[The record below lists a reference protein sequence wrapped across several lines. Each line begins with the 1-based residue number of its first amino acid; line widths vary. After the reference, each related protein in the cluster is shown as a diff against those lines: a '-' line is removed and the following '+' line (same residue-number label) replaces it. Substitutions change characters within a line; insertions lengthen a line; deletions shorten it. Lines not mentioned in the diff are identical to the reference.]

1 MILTFPHKINIGDHE
16 MAVDY
21 AVIGRRIKLK
31 RKRLGKTQDD
41 VAEALSVSV
50 GYISQIERGATKISL
65 DTLSEIANFLGC
77 DLGEFVT
84 GVTVAQRLYLSQEL
98 SDLLDGTSPEQRKM
112 FLEIALVIK
121 KREKP
126 DKF

>member
-1 MILTFPHKINIGDHE
+1 MNIITIYIVINICMILTFPNKINIGDHE

-50 GYISQIERGATKISL
+50 GYISQIERRATKISL
-65 DTLSEIANFLGC
+65 DTLSEIANFLG
-77 DLGEFVT
+77 
-84 GVTVAQRLYLSQEL
+84 
-98 SDLLDGTSPEQRKM
+98 
-112 FLEIALVIK
+112 
-121 KREKP
+121 
-126 DKF
+126 